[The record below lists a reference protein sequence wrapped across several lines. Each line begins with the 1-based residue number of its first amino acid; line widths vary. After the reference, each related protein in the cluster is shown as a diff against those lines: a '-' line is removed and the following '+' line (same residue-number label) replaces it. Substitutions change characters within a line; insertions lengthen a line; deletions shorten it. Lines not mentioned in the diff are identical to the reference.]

1 MESEVKIPWGVRL
14 FRSVARPFFRMLFRI
29 LCHVQIEGFEN
40 LPREGGYLVSA
51 NHVSIYD
58 PPLVVAFWPKAVEA
72 AGAVDVLERGMQGV
86 LMRLYGGM
94 SVHRGQADR
103 KLLMEMVRRLRA
115 GLPVLMD
122 PEGRRSYVP
131 GMQTAHPGVAYVAA
145 KAGVPVV
152 PVGVMGTESVL
163 DHWKRASRPHL
174 RMIVGEP
181 VHLPPVNLG
190 SPDQKRQLRSNTEM
204 LMRAIADLLPPEY
217 RGVYG

>member
-1 MESEVKIPWGVRL
+1 MEGDVKIPWGVRV
-14 FRSVARPFFRMLFRI
+14 FRLIGRPFFRMLFHI
-29 LCHVQIEGFEN
+29 LARVQVEGFEN
-40 LPREGGYLVSA
+40 IPQADGYLVSA
-51 NHVSIYD
+51 NHISIYD
-58 PPLVVAFWPKAVEA
+58 PPLVVAFWPTPLEA

-86 LMRLYGGM
+86 LMRLYGGL

-103 KLLMEMVRRLRA
+103 SLLMEMVRRLKA
-115 GLPVLMD
+115 GRPVLMD

-152 PVGVMGTESVL
+152 PVGVIGTEGVL
-163 DHWKRASRPHL
+163 DHWKRASRPRL
-174 RMIVGEP
+174 RMVVGEP

-190 SPDQKRQLRSNTEM
+190 SPEQKRALRANTEI